1 MPSGISKRFCRYI
14 SQDVCPWNVRFARE
28 LPEGSPFA
36 PRHALAG
43 KDGRTLARELL
54 AMSQEEFSASF
65 RKSPMKRARLRGLK
79 RNAAVVLGNAGTVD
93 DVDVLSRALDGEA
106 PLPSARSGQ
115 AVRDHAKRPLGRAKH
130 S

>member
-1 MPSGISKRFCRYI
+1 
-14 SQDVCPWNVRFARE
+14 
-28 LPEGSPFA
+28 
-36 PRHALAG
+36 
-43 KDGRTLARELL
+43 
-54 AMSQEEFSASF
+54 MSQEEFSASF

-106 PLPSARSGQ
+106 PLPSAVSGQ
-115 AVRDHAKRPLGRAKH
+115 AVRDHAKRPLHRAKH